1 MNFQNQ
7 NTSDFDL
14 FVWMFVLNTRKLVGI
29 NSNF

>member
-14 FVWMFVLNTRKLVGI
+14 FVRMFVLKTRKLVGI

>member
-14 FVWMFVLNTRKLVGI
+14 FVWMFVFEGEKI
-29 NSNF
+29 NRNR